1 MLFSKSGARKFQGE
15 SMVKRSRVRLFAAVA
30 MVFFPALAMAQ
41 AWPTKSVKMV
51 VPFAPGGATDV
62 VARLLAQKLSE
73 EWGQSV
79 VVENRAGAGGNIG
92 GDAVAKSPPDGYTLL
107 MASGAIVIAGPHMYK
122 SLPYDPARDLVGITN
137 VATGPQVIAV
147 ATDVPAKDLREFIA
161 YAKANPK
168 KVNYG
173 SAGIGAQTH
182 LAAENFA
189 DSAGIELTHVPYKG
203 ESAAITDLIGGQIQ
217 LVTANLSAAL
227 AFIRDG
233 KIRALAVTSRE
244 RNPALPDVP
253 AASEVL
259 PGFENSGWFGLLA
272 PAGTPK
278 EVIDKI
284 YRDSA
289 KIVLSE
295 EFRGRLAQLGMTPVA
310 NSPAEFSAANR
321 KESARWERVIRE
333 RGIEVI

>member
-1 MLFSKSGARKFQGE
+1 MMIRIF
-15 SMVKRSRVRLFAAVA
+15 RVLAAVA
-30 MVFFPALAMAQ
+30 ALAFPALAAAQ
-41 AWPTKSVKMV
+41 AWPAKPVKMI
-51 VPFAPGGATDV
+51 VPFAAGGATDV
-62 VARLLAQKLSE
+62 VARLLAQKLTQ

-122 SLPYDPARDLVGITN
+122 SLPYDPARDLVPITN

-147 ATDVPAKDLREFIA
+147 SNDLPAKDLREFIA

-189 DSAGIELTHVPYKG
+189 HTAGIELTHVPYKG
-203 ESAAITDLIGGQIQ
+203 ESAALTDLMGGQIQ

-227 AFIRDG
+227 AFIREG
-233 KIRALAVTSRE
+233 KMRALAVTSRE
-244 RNPALPDVP
+244 RNAALPDVP

-259 PGFENSGWFGLLA
+259 PGFESAGWFGLLA
-272 PAGTPK
+272 PTGTPK
-278 EVIDKI
+278 EVIDRI
-284 YRDSA
+284 YRDTA

-295 EFRGRLAQLGMTPVA
+295 EFRARLAQLGMTPVA
-310 NSPAEFSAANR
+310 NSPAEFSASNR
-321 KESARWERVIRE
+321 RESARWERVIRE
-333 RGIEVI
+333 RGIVVN

>member
-1 MLFSKSGARKFQGE
+1 MTQCFLAR
-15 SMVKRSRVRLFAAVA
+15 LALAFALALV
-30 MVFFPALAMAQ
+30 PALAEAQ
-41 AWPTKSVKMV
+41 AWPSKPVKMV
-51 VPFAPGGATDV
+51 VPFAAGGATDV
-62 VARLLAQKLSE
+62 VARLLAQKLTE

-79 VVENRAGAGGNIG
+79 VVENRSGAGGNIG
-92 GDAVAKSPPDGYTLL
+92 GDAVAKSPPDGNTLL

-122 SLPYDPARDLVGITN
+122 SLPYDPARDLVAITN

-147 ATDVPAKDLREFIA
+147 ATNVPVKDLGELIA

-168 KVNYG
+168 KLNYG

-189 DSAGIELTHVPYKG
+189 HAAGIEMTHVPYKG
-203 ESAAITDLIGGQIQ
+203 ESAAITDRMGGQIQ

-227 AFIRDG
+227 AFVRDG

-244 RNPALPDVP
+244 RNSQLPDVP

-259 PGFENSGWFGLLA
+259 PGFESSGWFGLLA

-278 EVIDKI
+278 EVIEKI
-284 YRDSA
+284 HRDSA

-295 EFRGRLAQLGMTPVA
+295 EFRGKLAQLGMVPVA
-310 NSPAEFSAANR
+310 NSPGEFSAAIR
-321 KESARWERVIRE
+321 RESARWERVIRE
-333 RGIEVI
+333 RGIVVN